1 MNLFKKTVR
10 DINQLRIQG
19 ATNVAKSA
27 VKALEFLAEKSKART
42 KADFLKELE
51 KARQELCAKRLT
63 EPLMRNA
70 LRYIHFNVKDSSVE
84 SVEDLKKL
92 VSVVGE
98 DILKNVDADKEKIAH
113 FLANKVA
120 EGNTVLTHC
129 HSSTVTAG
137 LIKAWKDGK
146 KFSVICT
153 ETRPL
158 FQGRR
163 TAKELIE
170 AGIPVTMIVDSAM
183 STFIE
188 KTDFVV
194 VGCDVITADINL
206 INKVG
211 TLYAALASKRT
222 NRPFYVCTELAKF
235 DPETLFG
242 KNEQIEQRPADEI
255 WKSRPD
261 KLNIA
266 NPAFDVTP
274 RELLT
279 SFITQEGIIPPDS
292 LFDMV
297 KDKAPW
303 ILYGV
308 KQ

>member
-1 MNLFKKTVR
+1 
-10 DINQLRIQG
+10 
-19 ATNVAKSA
+19 
-27 VKALEFLAEKSKART
+27 
-42 KADFLKELE
+42 
-51 KARQELCAKRLT
+51 
-63 EPLMRNA
+63 
-70 LRYIHFNVKDSSVE
+70 
-84 SVEDLKKL
+84 
-92 VSVVGE
+92 
-98 DILKNVDADKEKIAH
+98 
-113 FLANKVA
+113 
-120 EGNTVLTHC
+120 
-129 HSSTVTAG
+129 
-137 LIKAWKDGK
+137 
-146 KFSVICT
+146 
-153 ETRPL
+153 
-158 FQGRR
+158 
-163 TAKELIE
+163 
-170 AGIPVTMIVDSAM
+170 
-183 STFIE
+183 
-188 KTDFVV
+188 
-194 VGCDVITADINL
+194 VITADINL

-222 NRPFYVCTELAKF
+222 NKPFYVCTELAKF